1 MFTDIVGY
9 TALMGSDE
17 IKAFEMLRENR
28 EIHKTCLKQYGGEW
42 LKEMGDGILA
52 SFNNSSD
59 AVRCAGAIQ
68 LAAGKKGISIK
79 IALHQGEVVF
89 ENGDVLGDGVNVAS
103 RLEQIAKEG
112 EIIISASIFN
122 DVKNKRDIRT
132 EYIGEQKLKNVEE
145 PVQVYKAFYQPSEPV
160 GAGKGYDQLRPLKST
175 SILKKRIP
183 YYITGGLLIII
194 LFLLVWYNFPK
205 RSVAVTDRSIIVL
218 PFKND
223 SPDQENEYFCNG
235 MMEEILTNLQM
246 IGDLRV
252 KSRTTAEKYR
262 YRSYDIT
269 DIGAEL
275 NVAFVLEGSVRK
287 VEDNIRITAQLI
299 DAKTGDHIWAEI
311 YDGEYSDR
319 IFEFQ
324 SRTARNIAT
333 SLNAIITPDE
343 EKRINRTPTE
353 HILAYDLSLKGNEY
367 LSSWEFTKDSTK
379 LMLAN
384 IFAAEALQID
394 PEYIGAMD
402 LKARCSM
409 YKGNYDSALYF
420 YNRISQIDPTHYLGY
435 SGKGHL
441 YMLYL
446 NDVDSAFKYLVK
458 GIQLAPN
465 NPWTNL
471 TLAQIYGGIKNDV
484 IRALPFFERAYEL
497 DGESSSVINF
507 QIASAM
513 ASIGDYPSALKY
525 MKTAM
530 DIRKECALVGNYSYL
545 LICQTDYDAAVQ
557 FLDSICPK
565 SQCEKICI
573 RQKFVIAMIQ
583 GNIEKAE
590 EHYHMAPETPNLP
603 RFLDALMNACFFLE
617 SGRTEEGISILDD
630 LIKIQKDL
638 LNEDLNRRDLT
649 RSYWMLSGAYAL
661 LNDKVK
667 AIHYLS
673 KLEESGFFAGMQD
686 FIMIFPAFE
695 NLWEDPQ
702 FNIIMKRVRDKKTRL
717 REQVNEMRSTGEI
730 HI

>member
-1 MFTDIVGY
+1 
-9 TALMGSDE
+9 
-17 IKAFEMLRENR
+17 
-28 EIHKTCLKQYGGEW
+28 
-42 LKEMGDGILA
+42 
-52 SFNNSSD
+52 
-59 AVRCAGAIQ
+59 

-79 IALHQGEVVF
+79 IGMHQGEVLF
-89 ENGDVLGDGVNVAS
+89 QNGDVLGDGVNVAS

-112 EIIISASIFN
+112 EIIISGSIFK

-132 EYIGEQKLKNVEE
+132 EYIGERKLKNVEE
-145 PVQVYKAFYQPSEPV
+145 PVQVYKAFYQPSEPN
-160 GAGKGYDQLRPLKST
+160 GAGKGSDQVDPSKST
-175 SILKKRIP
+175 STHKKWIP
-183 YYITGGLLIII
+183 YYFLGGLLIII
-194 LFLLVWYNFPK
+194 VFLLVWYNFPK
-205 RSVAVTDRSIIVL
+205 RSAAVTDSSIIVL

-269 DIGAEL
+269 DIGEEL

-299 DAKTGDHIWAEI
+299 DAKTGDHIWAET
-311 YDGEYSDR
+311 YDGEYSER

-324 SRTARNIAT
+324 SRTARNIAA
-333 SLNAIITPDE
+333 SLNTIITPDE
-343 EKRINRTPTE
+343 EKRINRIPTD
-353 HILAYDLSLKGNEY
+353 HILAYDLGLKGNDY
-367 LSSWEFTKDSTK
+367 LASWQFTKDTTK
-379 LMLAN
+379 LKLAG
-384 IFAAEALQID
+384 IIAEEALQID
-394 PEYIGAMD
+394 PEYIGAID

-409 YKGNYDSALYF
+409 YEGDYDSALYL

-435 SGKGHL
+435 TGKGHL

-446 NDVDSAFKYLVK
+446 NNVDSAFKYLVK

-471 TLAQIYGGIKNDV
+471 TLAQIYGSIKNDV

-497 DGESSSVINF
+497 DGESSSVISF

-525 MKTAM
+525 MRTAM
-530 DIRKECALVGNYSYL
+530 DIRKECVLVGYYSYL
-545 LICQTDYDAAVQ
+545 LLCQSDYNAAMQ
-557 FLDSICPK
+557 FLDSNYAI
-565 SQCEKICI
+565 SDCEKTCF
-573 RQKFVIAMIQ
+573 RQKFVIAMVQ

-590 EHYHMAPETPNLP
+590 DYYHMAPETPSLP
-603 RFLDALMNACFFLE
+603 GFLNALTNACFFLE
-617 SGRTEEGISILDD
+617 SGRTEEGNSTLED
-630 LIKIQKDL
+630 LIKVHKDL
-638 LNEDLNRRDLT
+638 LGEELNRRDLT
-649 RSYWMLSGAYAL
+649 RTYWMLSGAYAL
-661 LNDKVK
+661 LNDKAK
-667 AIHYLS
+667 AIDYLS
-673 KLEESGFFAGMQD
+673 KLEESGFFVGMQD
-686 FIMIFPAFE
+686 LIMIFPAFE

>member
-1 MFTDIVGY
+1 
-9 TALMGSDE
+9 
-17 IKAFEMLRENR
+17 
-28 EIHKTCLKQYGGEW
+28 
-42 LKEMGDGILA
+42 
-52 SFNNSSD
+52 
-59 AVRCAGAIQ
+59 
-68 LAAGKKGISIK
+68 
-79 IALHQGEVVF
+79 
-89 ENGDVLGDGVNVAS
+89 
-103 RLEQIAKEG
+103 
-112 EIIISASIFN
+112 
-122 DVKNKRDIRT
+122 
-132 EYIGEQKLKNVEE
+132 
-145 PVQVYKAFYQPSEPV
+145 
-160 GAGKGYDQLRPLKST
+160 
-175 SILKKRIP
+175 
-183 YYITGGLLIII
+183 
-194 LFLLVWYNFPK
+194 
-205 RSVAVTDRSIIVL
+205 
-218 PFKND
+218 
-223 SPDQENEYFCNG
+223 
-235 MMEEILTNLQM
+235 
-246 IGDLRV
+246 
-252 KSRTTAEKYR
+252 
-262 YRSYDIT
+262 
-269 DIGAEL
+269 
-275 NVAFVLEGSVRK
+275 
-287 VEDNIRITAQLI
+287 
-299 DAKTGDHIWAEI
+299 
-311 YDGEYSDR
+311 
-319 IFEFQ
+319 
-324 SRTARNIAT
+324 
-333 SLNAIITPDE
+333 
-343 EKRINRTPTE
+343 
-353 HILAYDLSLKGNEY
+353 
-367 LSSWEFTKDSTK
+367 
-379 LMLAN
+379 
-384 IFAAEALQID
+384 
-394 PEYIGAMD
+394 
-402 LKARCSM
+402 M

-530 DIRKECALVGNYSYL
+530 DIRKECVLVGNYSYL

-617 SGRTEEGISILDD
+617 SGRTEEGISILED

-649 RSYWMLSGAYAL
+649 LSYWMLSGAYAL

-673 KLEESGFFAGMQD
+673 RLEESGFFVGMQD

-702 FNIIMKRVRDKKTRL
+702 FNIIMKRVQEEKTTIRD
-717 REQVNEMRSTGEI
+717 QVSEMRSTGEI